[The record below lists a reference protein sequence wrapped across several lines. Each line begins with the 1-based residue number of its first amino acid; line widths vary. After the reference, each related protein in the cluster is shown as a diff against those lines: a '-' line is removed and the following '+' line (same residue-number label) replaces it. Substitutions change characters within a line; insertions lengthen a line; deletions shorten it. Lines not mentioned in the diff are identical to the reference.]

1 MRRYKQT
8 FDEIIASLIPI
19 EASWLDAHAE
29 DVIGLLKSLPEKT
42 SYADADVAA
51 LLAGNFETATTAIR
65 LFLDLSKDEF
75 THRLNEILG
84 PGGIGKK
91 RYLADPPAY
100 LKALNSLKL
109 HDMLAL
115 AVHQPLH
122 WSNVLIERLKCG
134 RGSAIK
140 GQTRGRGME
149 DFVESIVRSVFLEQ
163 QVAVR
168 CRFTGAKGQ
177 STEKADFAI
186 PSSIDPSILIE
197 VKAYGATGSKQTDV
211 LGDISRIVEEKRHDT
226 VLLLVTDGI
235 TWRQRPNDLRKL
247 IALQNEGR
255 IQRIY
260 TKSMAEDLKNDLD
273 TLRSEMRFENQV
285 K

>member
-1 MRRYKQT
+1 MKRYRQT
-8 FDEIIASLIPI
+8 FEEISASLIPI

-29 DVIGLLKSLPEKT
+29 EVITVLKNVPVKT
-42 SYADADVAA
+42 AYTDADVAA
-51 LLAGNFETATTAIR
+51 LLASDFETASTAIR
-65 LFLDLSKDEF
+65 LFLDLSKDEY
-75 THRLNEILG
+75 THQLRELLG
-84 PGGIGKK
+84 TGGIGKK
-91 RYLADPPAY
+91 RYLANPPEY
-100 LKALNSLKL
+100 LKALNALKL
-109 HDMLAL
+109 CESLAL
-115 AVHQPLH
+115 VVHQPLH
-122 WSNVLIERLKCG
+122 WSDVLVERLKGG

-149 DFVESIVRSVFLEQ
+149 DFVEAIVRSIFLDD

-186 PSSIDPSILIE
+186 PSSTDPTILIE

-235 TWRQRPNDLRKL
+235 TWKQRTNDLRKL

-260 TKSMAEDLKNDLD
+260 TKSMAEELNNDLE
-273 TLRSEMRFENQV
+273 TLRLEMGFAGPV
-285 K
+285 I